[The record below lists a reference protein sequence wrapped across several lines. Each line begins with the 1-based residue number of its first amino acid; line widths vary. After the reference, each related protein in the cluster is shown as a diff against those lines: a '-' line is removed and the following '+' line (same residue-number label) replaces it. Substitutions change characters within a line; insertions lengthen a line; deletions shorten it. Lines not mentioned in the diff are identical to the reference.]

1 MDMISFRDRER
12 LRSLAY
18 KQGEYA
24 NSEKNEAIMKKWKD
38 LAGRR
43 KGVPTVRLLFSNF

>member
-1 MDMISFRDRER
+1 MDMISFQDRER

-24 NSEKNEAIMKKWKD
+24 NSEKTKQ
-38 LAGRR
+38 
-43 KGVPTVRLLFSNF
+43 F